1 MGLEEYKDENSH
13 TRENFINEDF
23 SMAFCLENIT
33 GFYIIE
39 NFSVGVGFGYQ
50 YNTAPYFHTWP
61 IYLDLRGYM
70 HFSDKESLY
79 LFLNGGSL
87 LNLDNRYSDGL
98 ILGIGFGARKK
109 IKSRAYIY
117 LGLSAQSKQF
127 NLTAYDEPSPTHS
140 ILLRSTSVVFGV
152 GF

>member
-1 MGLEEYKDENSH
+1 
-13 TRENFINEDF
+13 
-23 SMAFCLENIT
+23 
-33 GFYIIE
+33 
-39 NFSVGVGFGYQ
+39 
-50 YNTAPYFHTWP
+50 
-61 IYLDLRGYM
+61 M